1 MIVWT
6 GWGIL
11 SILIFAISIVVG
23 MGDSEIMDPT
33 RFLMA
38 VIIGA
43 GINWFLG
50 KKFNNDEN
58 VRIVRDEKTGERL
71 KLENK
76 HTIFFMN
83 METFSFA
90 MIAIGILIIVA
101 NQN

>member
-11 SILIFAISIVVG
+11 SIIILAISIGVG

-33 RFLMA
+33 RLLMA

-50 KKFNNDEN
+50 KKFNNDEDIK
-58 VRIVRDEKTGERL
+58 VVRDEKTGERL
-71 KLENK
+71 KLQNK

-83 METFSFA
+83 METFSFV
-90 MIAIGILIIVA
+90 MIAIGVLIIVA